1 MRIVIASDLHANLA
15 ALSALPEDYDE
26 LWILGDLVN
35 YGPSPAEVVEFVRSR
50 ATLVIRGNHDHA
62 LGFDADPQCGAPFR
76 EMAAEMAAI
85 TRDLLS
91 EEQKSYLR
99 SLPTHVR
106 HESAG
111 LSFVL
116 CHATYTQ
123 PLFRYAP
130 PEADEW
136 AAESASAGADY
147 LLVGHTHLPFMRG
160 FGGSY
165 VVNPGSLG
173 QPKTGSPRACFAV
186 WDDQTVSLESR
197 PYDVSDTVHKL
208 QGLPLSARVRDS
220 LVSVLEHG
228 KL

>member
-35 YGPSPAEVVEFVRSR
+35 YGPSPAEVVDFVRSR
-50 ATLVIRGNHDHA
+50 ATLVVRGNHDHA

-85 TRDLLS
+85 TRGLLS
-91 EEQKSYLR
+91 EEQRKYLR
-99 SLPTHVR
+99 SLPTHIR
-106 HESAG
+106 HQSAG
-111 LSFVL
+111 RSFVL

-123 PLFRYAP
+123 PLFHYAP
-130 PEADEW
+130 PDAGEW
-136 AAESASAGADY
+136 AAESAAAAADY

-160 FGGSY
+160 LGGSY
-165 VVNPGSLG
+165 VINPGSLG
-173 QPKTGSPRACFAV
+173 QPKTGSPHACFAL
-186 WDDQTVSLESR
+186 WDGRTISLESR
-197 PYDVSDTVHKL
+197 PYEVSDTTRKL
-208 QGLPLSARVRDS
+208 QSLPLSAGVRDS
-220 LVSVLEHG
+220 LVSVLENG